1 MLTRLFKKL
10 FNKNQVAEQ
19 KGEQPENVKKPT
31 LTEQLGLPFGLNEIE
46 YISIIHQDLDEPMY
60 YIAISNREK
69 LKILTHTHTT
79 SKNQIIA
86 RLEDLTSY
94 FKPFG
99 NYVNLGEG
107 LPLIN
112 LPQIDFAELIWEE
125 HDENDNR
132 RNHCIIGL
140 SNGQNFHTK
149 SEIST
154 ADSINYNEWLS
165 YTFNSARND
174 RLHGK

>member
-1 MLTRLFKKL
+1 MGLLDKIRKR
-10 FNKNQVAEQ
+10 NKMTQKELEKQVEI
-19 KGEQPENVKKPT
+19 KKPT
-31 LTEQLGLPFGLNEIE
+31 LTEKLGLPFSLNEIE

-60 YIAISNREK
+60 YIAISNREQ
-69 LKILTHTHTT
+69 LKILTHTHTI
-79 SKNQIIA
+79 SKDQIIA
-86 RLEDLTSY
+86 RLEDLKSY
-94 FKPFG
+94 FNPYG

-112 LPQIDFAELIWEE
+112 LHQIDFAKLIWEE

>member
-1 MLTRLFKKL
+1 MLARLFKRNLK
-10 FNKNQVAEQ
+10 KKQETEQ
-19 KGEQPENVKKPT
+19 KVENPKQVKKQT
-31 LTEQLGLPFGLNEIE
+31 LTEKLGLPFGLNEIE

-60 YIAISNREK
+60 YIAVSNRKK
-69 LKILTHTHTT
+69 LEILIETRTN
-79 SKNQIIA
+79 SKDEILQ
-86 RLEDLTSY
+86 RLEELKTH
-94 FKPFG
+94 FKPYG
-99 NYVNLGEG
+99 NYVDLGED

-112 LPQIDFAELIWEE
+112 LHQIDFAKLIWEE

-132 RNHCIIGL
+132 KNHCVIGL

-174 RLHGK
+174 HLHGK